1 MAFQLLIVQGRSASD
16 SIKLTNGVTTLG
28 RQETC
33 QIQVKSSQV
42 SRRHCELYEKKGVLL
57 VKDLGSSN
65 GTFVN
70 GKKIRG
76 EKALQSGDELTI
88 GQVSF
93 KVEQIAGETPK
104 RPIASADTAVVEAI
118 ALSEEAEEEFE
129 IAFDDEPV
137 APLEPANPAPQPS
150 KAQSPAPKKVAS
162 APKKVASA
170 TEPEPQVADEAIAD
184 FLLDI
189 KLDDED

>member
-1 MAFQLLIVQGRSASD
+1 MAFQLLVVQGRSASD
-16 SIKLTNGVTTLG
+16 SIKLTTGVTTLG

-76 EKALQSGDELTI
+76 EKALQAGDELGV
-88 GQVSF
+88 GQVRF
-93 KVEQIAGETPK
+93 KVEQIAGAAPK

-118 ALSEEAEEEFE
+118 ALSDDAEEEFE

-137 APLEPANPAPQPS
+137 AAPAPTKPAPQPV
-150 KAQSPAPKKVAS
+150 KAKSPAAKKV
-162 APKKVASA
+162 
-170 TEPEPQVADEAIAD
+170 TQQEPQVADEAIAD